1 MPGLYEAE
9 RSAMPDATG
18 RAVSAWISQRSA
30 LALGPDMQTQH
41 RTASDI
47 RVLAFSTAHRQIRT
61 SPTSGGVTQLPAD
74 PQRRG
79 VGVRCAAVV
88 CAWST
93 IRSRTEV

>member
-74 PQRRG
+74 PQTRCWCSMRRC
-79 VGVRCAAVV
+79 RV
-88 CAWST
+88 CM
-93 IRSRTEV
+93 VHD